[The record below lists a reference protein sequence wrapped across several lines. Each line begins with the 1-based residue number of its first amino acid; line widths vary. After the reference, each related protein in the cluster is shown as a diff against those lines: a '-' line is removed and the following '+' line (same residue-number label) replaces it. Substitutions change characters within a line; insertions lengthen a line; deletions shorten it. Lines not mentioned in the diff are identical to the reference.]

1 MHDTYLHAIATARGA
16 AVESNTAEVLDM
28 PAAQCERM
36 VRKTGVLSRPI
47 AGPGQTTTDLALEAM
62 QALFTQESALQK
74 HDIAALIVCTQTPD
88 HLIPGVS
95 SRLHGLLGLP
105 QDCFVMDI
113 NQGCSG
119 FVLGTQTV
127 AGLLPTLPAGK
138 QAVLVNADTYSRL
151 IRADDLTTRVLFG
164 DAAAASLYG
173 SRPRSGALQ
182 LRYTRSYA
190 DGAGYEHFVA
200 HGSALQAPPEGT
212 PVGIHMD
219 GSAILNFA
227 LRVVPDAV
235 HKALADTGLTLDRIG
250 KVLFHQAN
258 SFVIEQLVNKLGLR
272 PEQAPINCATLG
284 NTVSASIPILLAE
297 QYPSLQ
303 TGEPVMVIGFGVGL
317 SWGVAIFER
326 SR

>member
-1 MHDTYLHAIATARGA
+1 MNDAYLHAIATARGA
-16 AVESNTAEVLDM
+16 AVESNTADVLGM

-36 VRKTGVLSRPI
+36 VKKTGVLSRPI

-62 QALFTQESALQK
+62 QALFTQEPWLQK
-74 HDIAALIVCTQTPD
+74 DDIAALIVCTQTPD

-105 QDCFVMDI
+105 HDCFVMDI

-127 AGLLPTLPAGK
+127 AGLLPTLPAGRH
-138 QAVLVNADTYSRL
+138 AVLVNADTYSRL
-151 IRADDLTTRVLFG
+151 IREDDLTTRVLFG
-164 DAAAASLYG
+164 DAAAASLYAA
-173 SRPRSGALQ
+173 RPRPGALQ

-190 DGAGYEHFVA
+190 DGTGYEHFVA
-200 HGSALQAPPEGT
+200 HGSALQAPPGDM

-219 GSAILNFA
+219 GPAILNFA

-258 SFVIEQLVNKLGLR
+258 CFVIEQLVKKLGLR

-317 SWGVAIFER
+317 SWGVALFER